1 MKRKK
6 IIKLIIWGIGL
17 VCIIGIANFIITS
30 GTVERNSADYEKAKI
45 KNWNAVMAKSS
56 NKKVINLQV
65 DNKKIESK
73 DYTLYMSDNM
83 NLMIPINIIMD
94 VFDCSQN
101 IYNNKRVIVEKGRNI
116 AVMYI
121 GKDTIIFNDNQYKLQ
136 DKVVRKNGTVYIPA
150 NIFKDYFN
158 YKYTWDSQLNKA
170 FMNDR
175 AVKDSKLPERYSYID
190 KKRAVE
196 VKDQGNYGT
205 CWAFAT
211 LTALETS
218 LMPEEKLDF
227 SENNLVYNNYLG
239 NDIQDGGDY
248 MMAMSYLMAWK
259 GPVLEKDDKYGNE
272 TYNKNAKV
280 VKHVQEAQIIPEKD
294 YNQIKEMV
302 YKYGGVE
309 TSMYMSMSNADMS
322 SVYYNETEHA
332 YCYKGNNKPNHDVV
346 IIGWDDN
353 YSKELFNDKSIKGD
367 GAFICMNSWGADFGY
382 KGTFYVSYYD
392 DLIGKNN
399 VCYTKV
405 EDTDNYKSIYQSDL
419 CGWTGTMGFQ
429 NEPTVYFSNVFKAKA
444 DDKIKSVGFYGTDT
458 NLKYEVFVCTDYKNN
473 ASLNERSHVAASGK
487 LTNKGFYTIE
497 LDKEYAVKKNQK
509 FAIIIKVTNNNNDN
523 VFKLIPVEMQTK
535 SMEGK
540 VDLTD
545 GEGYFSSSGVN
556 WQSAENQ
563 GCNICLKAYGAN

>member
-1 MKRKK
+1 MFRR
-6 IIKLIIWGIGL
+6 L
-17 VCIIGIANFIITS
+17 
-30 GTVERNSADYEKAKI
+30 
-45 KNWNAVMAKSS
+45 
-56 NKKVINLQV
+56 
-65 DNKKIESK
+65 
-73 DYTLYMSDNM
+73 
-83 NLMIPINIIMD
+83 
-94 VFDCSQN
+94 
-101 IYNNKRVIVEKGRNI
+101 
-116 AVMYI
+116 
-121 GKDTIIFNDNQYKLQ
+121 
-136 DKVVRKNGTVYIPA
+136 
-150 NIFKDYFN
+150 
-158 YKYTWDSQLNKA
+158 
-170 FMNDR
+170 
-175 AVKDSKLPERYSYID
+175 
-190 KKRAVE
+190 
-196 VKDQGNYGT
+196 
-205 CWAFAT
+205 
-211 LTALETS
+211 
-218 LMPEEKLDF
+218 
-227 SENNLVYNNYLG
+227 
-239 NDIQDGGDY
+239 
-248 MMAMSYLMAWK
+248 K

-294 YNQIKEMV
+294 YEQIKEMVYNKNAKVVKHVQEAQIIPEKDYEQIKEMVYKYGGVETSMYMSMSNADMSSVYYNEIKEMV

-353 YSKELFNDKSIKGD
+353 YSKELFNDTSIKGDGAFICMSIKGD
-367 GAFICMNSWGADFGY
+367 GAFICMNSWGEDFGY

-473 ASLNERSHVAASGK
+473 ASLNERSHVAARGK

-563 GCNICLKAYGAN
+563 VDLTDGEGYFSSSGVNWQSAENQGCNICLKAYGAN